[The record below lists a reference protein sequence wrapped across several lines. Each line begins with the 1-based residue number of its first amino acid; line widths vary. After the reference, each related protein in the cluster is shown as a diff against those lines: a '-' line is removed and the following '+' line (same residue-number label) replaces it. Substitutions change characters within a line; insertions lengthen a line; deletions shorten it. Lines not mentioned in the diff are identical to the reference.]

1 MKKLFSVLLTLIICV
16 SVVSCGTNSK
26 TSSEA
31 SKDDK
36 LEKKISAVAKHLE
49 LKDESDVEYQMIH
62 AKDGKSYNDGNIELY
77 YYDENSDDYKD
88 LKDGKGFI
96 DAAATNN
103 GFVLRFVD
111 NKKDEKLIEKFK
123 KIQFK

>member
-26 TSSEA
+26 TSGEA

-62 AKDGKSYNDGNIELY
+62 AKDGKSYND
-77 YYDENSDDYKD
+77 
-88 LKDGKGFI
+88 
-96 DAAATNN
+96 
-103 GFVLRFVD
+103 
-111 NKKDEKLIEKFK
+111 EKLIEKFK